1 MNNAEDKS
9 GDEAIESNKQ
19 VLTLTLDELRRSHSI
34 LENVMAWL
42 PLDTRKEFVE
52 LLRILAGHGES
63 QESFDLVRQ
72 KALQLIIEA
81 CMQDHVYKKITYKP
95 EQITHKPERR
105 AGERRQFDRRQQA
118 RNFGKP
124 WTVEQVKILQ
134 TLIGQNIPT
143 RQIALKLG
151 RTSTAI
157 QLKTRE
163 LNARD

>member
-9 GDEAIESNKQ
+9 GDEVIESNKQ
-19 VLTLTLDELRRSHSI
+19 ALTLTLDELKQSHSI

-42 PLDTRKEFVE
+42 PVDTRKEFVE

-95 EQITHKPERR
+95 EQITHTPERR
-105 AGERRQFDRRQQA
+105 TGERRQLDRRQQA

-124 WTVEQVKILQ
+124 WTVEQIKTLRI
-134 TLIGQNIPT
+134 LIGRNIPI

-157 QLKTRE
+157 QLKTKE
-163 LNARD
+163 LSALD